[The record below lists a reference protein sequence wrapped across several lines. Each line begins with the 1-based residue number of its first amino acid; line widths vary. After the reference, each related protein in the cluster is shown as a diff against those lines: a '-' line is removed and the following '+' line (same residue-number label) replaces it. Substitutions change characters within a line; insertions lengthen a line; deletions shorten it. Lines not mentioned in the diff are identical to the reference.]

1 VVLHCFDIDV
11 KEKLTTIVRKWLNMY
26 VEMSL
31 SYPQIYTI
39 STNNH
44 STMTFHDSYLT
55 FYSRI
60 CLWRI
65 LNGTKFD
72 QKKNAQ
78 TIQKSLWDEV
88 PLMGVEEIIATVNEE
103 VNITKKIM
111 LLIECNRR
119 SLTGK
124 IIIVLTFANDNRVNI
139 INTNIQQYAR

>member
-1 VVLHCFDIDV
+1 M
-11 KEKLTTIVRKWLNMY
+11 EQNLTKK
-26 VEMSL
+26 
-31 SYPQIYTI
+31 
-39 STNNH
+39 
-44 STMTFHDSYLT
+44 
-55 FYSRI
+55 RI
-60 CLWRI
+60 
-65 LNGTKFD
+65 
-72 QKKNAQ
+72 AQ